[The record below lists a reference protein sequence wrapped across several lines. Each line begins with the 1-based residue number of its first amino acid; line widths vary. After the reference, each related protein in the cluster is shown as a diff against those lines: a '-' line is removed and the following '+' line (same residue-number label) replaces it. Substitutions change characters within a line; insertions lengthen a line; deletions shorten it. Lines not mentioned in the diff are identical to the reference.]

1 MSAQNG
7 IFNLKKQLLNL
18 FLIFRSTQKHFM
30 KFILS
35 IVLVAL
41 VTYAIGI
48 YGNLPWWSFV
58 VTNLMIAI
66 ALPIKPI
73 QSFLAGA
80 LGVGA
85 LWAGLAFGIDMANNH
100 ILSSKVAQIL
110 PLGGSY
116 IALII
121 VTAFVG
127 ALLGGLASLTGSFVR
142 KPE

>member
-1 MSAQNG
+1 
-7 IFNLKKQLLNL
+7 
-18 FLIFRSTQKHFM
+18 M

-35 IVLVAL
+35 LLLVGL

-48 YGNLPWWSFV
+48 YGTLPWWSFV
-58 VTNLMIAI
+58 VTNLIIAI
-66 ALPIKPI
+66 ALPIKPL
-73 QSFLAGA
+73 QSFIAGA

-85 LWAGLAFGIDMANNH
+85 LWAGLAFGIDLANNH
-100 ILSSKVAQIL
+100 ILSTKVAQIL

>member
-1 MSAQNG
+1 
-7 IFNLKKQLLNL
+7 
-18 FLIFRSTQKHFM
+18 M

-35 IVLVAL
+35 ILLVGL

-58 VTNLMIAI
+58 VTNLIIAI
-66 ALPIKPI
+66 ALPIKPL
-73 QSFLAGA
+73 QSFIAGA

>member
-1 MSAQNG
+1 
-7 IFNLKKQLLNL
+7 
-18 FLIFRSTQKHFM
+18 M

-35 IVLVAL
+35 IFLVGL

-48 YGNLPWWSFV
+48 YGSLPWWSFV
-58 VTNLMIAI
+58 VTNLIIAI
-66 ALPIKPI
+66 ALPIKPL
-73 QSFLAGA
+73 QSFIAGA
-80 LGVGA
+80 SGVGA

>member
-1 MSAQNG
+1 
-7 IFNLKKQLLNL
+7 
-18 FLIFRSTQKHFM
+18 M

-66 ALPIKPI
+66 ALPIKPL
-73 QSFLAGA
+73 QSFFAGA
-80 LGVGA
+80 LGVGV

>member
-1 MSAQNG
+1 
-7 IFNLKKQLLNL
+7 
-18 FLIFRSTQKHFM
+18 M

-58 VTNLMIAI
+58 VTNLIIAI
-66 ALPIKPI
+66 AVPIKPL
-73 QSFLAGA
+73 QSFFAGA

>member
-1 MSAQNG
+1 
-7 IFNLKKQLLNL
+7 
-18 FLIFRSTQKHFM
+18 M

-35 IVLVAL
+35 ILLVAL

-48 YGNLPWWSFV
+48 YGTLPWWSFV
-58 VTNLMIAI
+58 VTNLIIAI
-66 ALPIKPI
+66 ALPIKPM
-73 QSFLAGA
+73 QSFIAGA

-121 VTAFVG
+121 VTAIVG
-127 ALLGGLASLTGSFVR
+127 AILGGLASLTGSFVR

>member
-1 MSAQNG
+1 
-7 IFNLKKQLLNL
+7 
-18 FLIFRSTQKHFM
+18 M

-66 ALPIKPI
+66 ALPIKPL
-73 QSFLAGA
+73 QSFFAGA

-142 KPE
+142 KP

>member
-7 IFNLKKQLLNL
+7 IFNLKKQLHNFKFIDQLKN
-18 FLIFRSTQKHFM
+18 IQM

-58 VTNLMIAI
+58 VTNLIIAI
-66 ALPIKPI
+66 ALPIKPL
-73 QSFLAGA
+73 QSFIAGA

-85 LWAGLAFGIDMANNH
+85 LWAGLAFGIDLANNH
-100 ILSSKVAQIL
+100 ILSTKVAQIL

-116 IALII
+116 ISLIA
-121 VTAFVG
+121 VTAIVG

>member
-1 MSAQNG
+1 
-7 IFNLKKQLLNL
+7 
-18 FLIFRSTQKHFM
+18 M

-58 VTNLMIAI
+58 VTNLIIAI
-66 ALPIKPI
+66 ALPIKPL
-73 QSFLAGA
+73 QSLIAGA

-85 LWAGLAFGIDMANNH
+85 LWAGLAFGIDLANNH
-100 ILSSKVAQIL
+100 ILSTKVAQIL

-116 IALII
+116 ISLIA
-121 VTAFVG
+121 VTAIVG

-142 KPE
+142 KP

>member
-1 MSAQNG
+1 
-7 IFNLKKQLLNL
+7 
-18 FLIFRSTQKHFM
+18 M

-35 IVLVAL
+35 ILLVGL
-41 VTYAIGI
+41 NTYAIGI
-48 YGNLPWWSFV
+48 YGDLPWWSFI
-58 VTNLMIAI
+58 VTNLIIAI
-66 ALPIKPI
+66 ALPIKPLH
-73 QSFLAGA
+73 SFIAGA
-80 LGVGA
+80 LGVVA

-100 ILSSKVAQIL
+100 ILSTKVAQIL

>member
-1 MSAQNG
+1 
-7 IFNLKKQLLNL
+7 
-18 FLIFRSTQKHFM
+18 M

-35 IVLVAL
+35 ILLVGL

-48 YGNLPWWSFV
+48 YGTLPWWSFV
-58 VTNLMIAI
+58 VTNLIIAI
-66 ALPIKPI
+66 ALPIKPL
-73 QSFLAGA
+73 QSFIAGA

-85 LWAGLAFGIDMANNH
+85 LWAGLAFGIDLANNH
-100 ILSSKVAQIL
+100 ILSTKVAQIL

-121 VTAFVG
+121 VTALMG

>member
-1 MSAQNG
+1 
-7 IFNLKKQLLNL
+7 
-18 FLIFRSTQKHFM
+18 M
-30 KFILS
+30 KFIFS
-35 IVLVAL
+35 ILLVGL

-48 YGNLPWWSFV
+48 YGTLPWWSFV
-58 VTNLMIAI
+58 VTNLIIAI
-66 ALPIKPI
+66 ALPIKPL
-73 QSFLAGA
+73 QSFIAGA

-85 LWAGLAFGIDMANNH
+85 LWAGLAFGIDIANNH

>member
-1 MSAQNG
+1 
-7 IFNLKKQLLNL
+7 
-18 FLIFRSTQKHFM
+18 M

-35 IVLVAL
+35 TVLVAL
-41 VTYAIGI
+41 TTYAIGI
-48 YGNLPWWSFV
+48 YGSLPWWSFV
-58 VTNLMIAI
+58 VTNLIIAI
-66 ALPIKPI
+66 ALPIKPV
-73 QSFLAGA
+73 QSFVAGA

-85 LWAGLAFGIDMANNH
+85 LWAGLALGIDLANNH
-100 ILSSKVAQIL
+100 ILSTKVAKIL

>member
-1 MSAQNG
+1 
-7 IFNLKKQLLNL
+7 
-18 FLIFRSTQKHFM
+18 M

-58 VTNLMIAI
+58 VTNLIIAI
-66 ALPIKPI
+66 ALPIKPL
-73 QSFLAGA
+73 QSFFAGA

-85 LWAGLAFGIDMANNH
+85 LWAGLAFGIDLANNH
-100 ILSSKVAQIL
+100 ILSTKVAQIL

-116 IALII
+116 IALIA
-121 VTAFVG
+121 VTALVG
-127 ALLGGLASLTGSFVR
+127 ALLGGFASLTGSFVR

>member
-1 MSAQNG
+1 
-7 IFNLKKQLLNL
+7 
-18 FLIFRSTQKHFM
+18 M

-35 IVLVAL
+35 IVLVGL

-58 VTNLMIAI
+58 VTNLIIAI
-66 ALPIKPI
+66 ALPIKPLK
-73 QSFLAGA
+73 SFIAGA

-85 LWAGLAFGIDMANNH
+85 LWAGLAFGIDLANNH
-100 ILSSKVAQIL
+100 ILSTKVAQIL

-116 IALII
+116 IALIA
-121 VTAFVG
+121 VTAIVG

>member
-1 MSAQNG
+1 
-7 IFNLKKQLLNL
+7 
-18 FLIFRSTQKHFM
+18 M

-66 ALPIKPI
+66 ALPIKPL
-73 QSFLAGA
+73 QSFFAGA

-142 KPE
+142 IPE